1 MSAKVVVSASLSN
14 GYDKRYI
21 VVDEATGEVLDDAQG
36 YGYKT
41 AQNAHRAHAYKSMPP
56 KKKRQRDAAK
66 RRVQRWCGQ
75 HREVVQHFDQA
86 AFYAMKDGENA
97 TVADVRAILAEH
109 GLELPF
115 PVEDLMKHWRHG

>member
-1 MSAKVVVSASLSN
+1 MGVKVVVSASLSS

-41 AQNAHRAHAYKSMPP
+41 VQNAHRAHAYKSVSPTE
-56 KKKRQRDAAK
+56 KRQRDSAK

-75 HREVVQHFDQA
+75 HPEVVQHLDQA
-86 AFYAMKDGENA
+86 AFYAMKGGENVTA
-97 TVADVRAILAEH
+97 ADVRAVLAEH

-115 PVEDLMKHWRHG
+115 PVGDLMRHW

>member
-1 MSAKVVVSASLSN
+1 MSAKVIVSASLSSH
-14 GYDKRYI
+14 YDKRYI
-21 VVDEATGEVLDDAQG
+21 VVDDATGEVLDDAQG

-66 RRVQRWCGQ
+66 RRVQRLCGQ
-75 HREVVQHFDQA
+75 HPEIVQHFDQA
-86 AFYAMKDGENA
+86 AFYAMKDGGNVTA
-97 TVADVRAILAEH
+97 ADVRAILAEH

-115 PVEDLMKHWRHG
+115 PVEDLMKYW